1 MEKIKEI
8 IKNLTQK
15 QKILIVIIAT
25 ILLIIGFIFIYKY
38 YYDGEENII
47 ENGISKENAV
57 ENKIDENETISN
69 TEKEEIQEEPGET
82 KFGKIATEKT
92 ITVHVIGE
100 VITPGVVTLKEGSRI
115 IDAIS
120 AAGGKTENADLTKIN
135 LAYVL
140 EDGTQIYVPRV
151 GENLENKEVI
161 SEEAGEGV
169 INESVTEAEE
179 KNIKVNINTANSE
192 KLQTLPGVGPAMASK
207 IIEYRNSKGKFKT
220 IEDLKNVS
228 GIGDNKFNKLK
239 DYIVVN

>member
-1 MEKIKEI
+1 
-8 IKNLTQK
+8 
-15 QKILIVIIAT
+15 
-25 ILLIIGFIFIYKY
+25 
-38 YYDGEENII
+38 
-47 ENGISKENAV
+47 
-57 ENKIDENETISN
+57 
-69 TEKEEIQEEPGET
+69 
-82 KFGKIATEKT
+82 
-92 ITVHVIGE
+92 
-100 VITPGVVTLKEGSRI
+100 
-115 IDAIS
+115 
-120 AAGGKTENADLTKIN
+120 